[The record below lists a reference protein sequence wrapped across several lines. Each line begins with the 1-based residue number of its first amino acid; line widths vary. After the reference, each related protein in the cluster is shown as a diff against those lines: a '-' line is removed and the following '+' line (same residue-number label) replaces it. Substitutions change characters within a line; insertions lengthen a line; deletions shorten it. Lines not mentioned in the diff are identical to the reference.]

1 MTLSS
6 SLERGLNP
14 LFSDRAQ
21 EIVLHDAPL
30 QSELPKKGQ
39 PDRVYG
45 LRATKNFERLL
56 SIRMGSHSTEDQAS
70 KDLKTSPFRQDGEP
84 LLFPFLVLEAKS
96 EKGADSFLH
105 TDSVKNASRFTCR
118 RRRADELLRRTPG
131 LVLCIQRRRMAPLRS
146 LHGFK
151 GTDITLCEFH

>member
-1 MTLSS
+1 MLRPGITWSS

-21 EIVLHDAPL
+21 EVVLHDAPL
-30 QSELPKKGQ
+30 QSELPKKGH

-56 SIRMGSHSTEDQAS
+56 KELSIRMEPHSTGDRGLQ
-70 KDLKTSPFRQDGEP
+70 DLKTSPFRQDGDP

-96 EKGADSFLH
+96 EKGADSF
-105 TDSVKNASRFTCR
+105 
-118 RRRADELLRRTPG
+118 G
-131 LVLCIQRRRMAPLRS
+131 LIEM
-146 LHGFK
+146 
-151 GTDITLCEFH
+151 